1 MSAKIF
7 ADRALVKSD
16 RLVIG
21 RRRAAGFALVG
32 NVVPI
37 GVAVASDWSSLR
49 LVFLLGALGGC
60 LVPVLVTLPVRF
72 TVIRRVA
79 APSGLIC
86 VTLLQAYS
94 GGISSGYVVLL
105 MMPMIWYGLQA
116 SDREIMAMIVV
127 LTGCAFAP
135 MLVIGA
141 PAYPVHWGNAA
152 LVLMIGSTVAWS
164 LRSAVRE
171 VITLTGR
178 LREEAVIDPLTGLL
192 NRRGWQRTAPA
203 ILQRARRNEEPVSV
217 VAVDLDAFKTHN
229 DTHGHDE
236 GDRLLC
242 EVADHIKAGLRADD
256 VAARMGGDEFLL
268 LLANTDSD
276 AALDAVSRLQSL
288 SSAGTFSAGIAQFDL
303 REGLDDLLR
312 RADLA
317 LYAAKAAGGNRCE
330 VALLCFEADSV
341 SLPRLASE
349 SATESSP
356 SRV

>member
-1 MSAKIF
+1 MIATVS

-16 RLVIG
+16 RLLA
-21 RRRAAGFALVG
+21 RRRAVGFALVG

-49 LVFLLGALGGC
+49 LSFLVGALGGC
-60 LVPVLVTLPVRF
+60 LVPVLVTGLPARRA
-72 TVIRRVA
+72 VIRRVA
-79 APSGLIC
+79 ALSGLIF

-116 SDREIMAMIVV
+116 GDREIMAMIAV
-127 LTGCAFAP
+127 LAGCAFAP

-164 LRSAVRE
+164 LHFAVRE
-171 VITLTGR
+171 VITLTAR
-178 LREEAVIDPLTGLL
+178 LREEAVKDPLTGLL
-192 NRRGWQRTAPA
+192 NRRGWQQAAQA
-203 ILQRARRNEEPVSV
+203 ILQRARRTDEPVSV
-217 VAVDLDAFKTHN
+217 VAIDLDAFKTHN

-242 EVADHIKAGLRADD
+242 KVADHIKAGLRAGDII
-256 VAARMGGDEFLL
+256 ARMGGDEFVL

-276 AALDAVSRLQSL
+276 AALDAVSRLQRPT
-288 SSAGTFSAGIAQFDL
+288 SAGAFSAGIAQFDS
-303 REGLDDLLR
+303 REGFDDLIR

-330 VALLCFEADSV
+330 VAPLPLEADSV
-341 SLPRLASE
+341 LA
-349 SATESSP
+349 AP
-356 SRV
+356 QRPAA